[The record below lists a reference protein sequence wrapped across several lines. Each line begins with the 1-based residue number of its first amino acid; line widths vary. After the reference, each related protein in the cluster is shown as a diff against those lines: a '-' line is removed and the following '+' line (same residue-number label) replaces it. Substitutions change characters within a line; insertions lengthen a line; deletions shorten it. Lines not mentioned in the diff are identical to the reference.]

1 VFTVLVDANGETIST
16 NSEHFDAD
24 GNLTTRSYGNA
35 GETSF
40 QDTYTNG
47 VLTQRIEQDGP
58 DRSENDVADFVY
70 KISTYNTNGDLVS
83 HSIAYDDGTHQIEEY
98 DNGQLIYREAL
109 HENGETSLRD
119 IRTYNDAGTL
129 VGREIFTHNH
139 ITQSESFYARG
150 QLVSRVQTDLTGE
163 ARIGQRSETYDN
175 GELERRETIYNGGST
190 RVETF
195 SDGVRLED
203 ERVDVSDEKSWTA
216 VINKFDV
223 DGNLAEKKVYFDS
236 GIQQTDS
243 YLGGVLHT
251 SAVEDTADIRPE
263 TAIVSEYAENG
274 DLTDRT
280 TYFDDGVKRLE
291 LFEGGVR
298 TSVGKFDLGDV
309 ASYDTIVTHYDVES
323 GTSEQFIYFD
333 NGLERYQ
340 HNQDGQKMYFREVD
354 NSADGTLR
362 NYQEKEKLYDEA
374 GVIVVART
382 LADDG
387 DEFKF
392 YYESGELTHRRE
404 IDGDG
409 SDPWAAEIRSYKN
422 GVQVGVVQYDNEL
435 ELPPEFSDAISAI

>member
-1 VFTVLVDANGETIST
+1 M
-16 NSEHFDAD
+16 
-24 GNLTTRSYGNA
+24 
-35 GETSF
+35 
-40 QDTYTNG
+40 
-47 VLTQRIEQDGP
+47 
-58 DRSENDVADFVY
+58 
-70 KISTYNTNGDLVS
+70 
-83 HSIAYDDGTHQIEEY
+83 
-98 DNGQLIYREAL
+98 
-109 HENGETSLRD
+109 
-119 IRTYNDAGTL
+119 
-129 VGREIFTHNH
+129 
-139 ITQSESFYARG
+139 
-150 QLVSRVQTDLTGE
+150 
-163 ARIGQRSETYDN
+163 
-175 GELERRETIYNGGST
+175 
-190 RVETF
+190 
-195 SDGVRLED
+195 
-203 ERVDVSDEKSWTA
+203 
-216 VINKFDV
+216 INKFDGY
-223 DGNLAEKKVYFDS
+223 GNLAEKKVYFDS

-251 SAVEDTADIRPE
+251 TVVEDSADIRPE
-263 TAIVSEYAENG
+263 SAIVSEYAENG
-274 DLTDRT
+274 DLTERT

-392 YYESGELTHRRE
+392 YYENGELTHRRE

-409 SDPWAAEIRSYKN
+409 SDPWAAEIRSYEN